1 VVITV
6 DQPSVAVPI
15 GPPPLSRGRKIA
27 IWALIVVASII
38 TLVSI
43 LTVWV
48 ERQMLDNHSWHQAS
62 QRMIQ
67 DQAVQSALATELVNE
82 MYANVDIGAELQQR
96 LPKDFKQL
104 ADPAAAA
111 LRDPA
116 TRGVE
121 FLLSQP
127 RFQALFV
134 QASDVAHEKLVNVLE
149 NKTGFGISTGNGV
162 VTLDVTELLKQIG
175 LALGVPADA
184 LDRLPPDTGMITIM
198 SSDQLDTAQK
208 SVRLIRILSVWLL
221 VLVLALYAAAILLA
235 AGRRRRTLA
244 YVGWSL
250 VIVGLLSL
258 IAKRLIGNY
267 VLGSLVSDTYRE
279 PAHHVWLIATSILG
293 AIGWAVVMYGLI
305 LVLAALLG
313 GPWRAA
319 VALRREIAP
328 VVNQRQEYAWV
339 TVGVLYL
346 LLVFWGP
353 THALRTWWGIVLIG
367 ALLAL
372 GVYLLR
378 KQTLAEFPTAGL
390 EPTEHSLGARMAVAA
405 HKVTDHAHKPEQ
417 AQTAPPTRSTAE
429 EIAWLM
435 DLKEKG
441 AITDAEFEQA
451 KRLALTSS

>member
-1 VVITV
+1 MAITV
-6 DQPSVAVPI
+6 EQPVAPA
-15 GPPPLSRGRKIA
+15 GPPGLSRGRKIG
-27 IWALIVVASII
+27 IWALIIVTALI
-38 TLVSI
+38 TFVSI

-48 ERQMLDNHSWHQAS
+48 QRQMLDSHSWHKAS
-62 QRMIQ
+62 AQIIR
-67 DQAVQSALATELVNE
+67 DPAVQSALATELVNE
-82 MYANVDIGAELQQR
+82 MYSNVDIAAELKKR

-127 RFQALFV
+127 RFQQLFV

-175 LALGVPADA
+175 EALGVPADA
-184 LDRLPPDTGMITIM
+184 LSRIPADVGVITIM
-198 SSDQLDTAQK
+198 KSDQLSSAQQA
-208 SVRLIRILSVWLL
+208 VRLIRVLSVWLL
-221 VLVLALYAAAILLA
+221 VLVLALYALAIYLA
-235 AGRRRRTLA
+235 RGRRRRTLA

-250 VIVGLLSL
+250 VAVGLLSL

-267 VLGSLVSDTYRE
+267 VLSSIVSDTYRE
-279 PAHHVWLIATSILG
+279 PAHHVWLIATAILG
-293 AIGWAVVMYGLI
+293 SIGWAVVLYGLV
-305 LVLAALLG
+305 LVLAAVLG

-319 VALRREIAP
+319 AWLRREVAP
-328 VVNQRQEYAWV
+328 VLNQHQEYAWGGLAIV
-339 TVGVLYL
+339 YL
-346 LLVFWGP
+346 LIVLWGP
-353 THALRTWWGIVLIG
+353 THALRTWWGILAIG

-378 KQTLAEFPTAGL
+378 KQTLVEFPAAGL
-390 EPTEHSLGARMAVAA
+390 EPHEHTLGARMAAAA
-405 HKVTDHAHKPEQ
+405 HKVTEHTHRQPKPD
-417 AQTAPPTRSTAE
+417 AAPAARSTAE
-429 EIAWLM
+429 ELAWLL

-441 AITDAEFEQA
+441 AISEDEFEQA
-451 KRLALTSS
+451 KKHVLA